1 MTLIQLENVTLSYDG
16 HIAVQNASFTVQ
28 SGDYIAVVGE
38 NGSGK
43 STLIKAMAG
52 LIRPS
57 GGTLLRSGLRRGEL
71 GYMPQS
77 TAVQKD
83 FPATVEEVV
92 YSGLLPHKGFS
103 PFYSKAQKELALQNM
118 ELLHVAHLRKKS
130 FRDLSGGQQ
139 HRALIARALCAT
151 KKLLLLDEPAFV
163 LDPMV
168 THELYDLLRQL
179 NTERGIAIVMVSH
192 DIHCA
197 IEQSKKILHM
207 HKNVLYFGDTAAYR
221 QTELCRCMIGSCHGH
236 GTLPEGASL

>member
-1 MTLIQLENVTLSYDG
+1 MPLIELNNVTLSYDG
-16 HIAVQNASFTVQ
+16 HIAVENATLCVN

-52 LIRPS
+52 LIRPQS
-57 GGTLLRSGLRRGEL
+57 GSIIRPELKKHSL

-92 YSGLLPHKGFS
+92 FSGLLPTKGFL
-103 PFYSKAQKELALQNM
+103 PFYIKEQKERAYANM
-118 ELLHVAHLRKKS
+118 KLLHVQDLRKKS
-130 FRDLSGGQQ
+130 FRELSGGQQ

-151 KKLLLLDEPAFV
+151 EQILLLDEPASV

-168 THELYDLLRQL
+168 THELYDLLHEL
-179 NTERGIAIVMVSH
+179 NEARKITVVMVSH

-207 HKNVLYFGDTAAYR
+207 HRRVLYFGETAAYR
-221 QTELCRCMIGSCHGH
+221 DTELCRQMIGSCHGH
-236 GTLPEGASL
+236 GMAAKEENQ